1 MSMAWG
7 LSLAAVGAILGWSR
21 NGFARGFSDP
31 KMLLIVAGVVG
42 ALLWARPARG
52 PGRYGRAAAW
62 YGLSWLPSLAASRDL
77 WRSLFGTPGLYTGG
91 ALAAGLGAAGL
102 LLAERLREAE
112 KVSVRRLILW
122 AGVLTALLCLA
133 QKAGLDPFHFALPQG
148 RAVGLLGSPID
159 AGALFVAVLAVA
171 PWSLVPLLLAGLV
184 VTGSRGALLA
194 AGVSL
199 LPVRARAGAAAVAV
213 VLGLAWAIGAPNP
226 TSSDLGRRELW
237 AVAVRNVS
245 FWGTG
250 PGTFKETFE
259 AGKSAA
265 FAGYR
270 QAFAHNAVLEAAN
283 TRGVFGV
290 LGLLSFLVAPRMA
303 GIWVVSMFNPISFE
317 VSFLACVLT
326 GLYPSEHERAWS

>member
-1 MSMAWG
+1 MNMGWG

-21 NGFARGFSDP
+21 NDFARGFSDP

-52 PGRYGRAAAW
+52 PGRYGRAASW

-77 WRSLFGTPGLYTGG
+77 WRSLFGAPSLYTGG

-112 KVSVRRLILW
+112 KVSVRRWILW
-122 AGVLTALLCLA
+122 AGVLTAVLCLA
-133 QKAGLDPFHFALPQG
+133 QKAGVDPFRFVLPQG
-148 RAVGLLGSPID
+148 RAVGLLGSHVD
-159 AGALFVAVLAVA
+159 AGALFVAVLAVS
-171 PWSLVPLLLAGLV
+171 PWSLVPLLLAGLL
-184 VTGSRGALLA
+184 VTGSRGAMLA
-194 AGVSL
+194 AVVSL

-213 VLGLAWAIGAPNP
+213 VLGMAYVIGSPNLSP
-226 TSSDLGRRELW
+226 SDLGRRELW
-237 AVAVRNVS
+237 SVAVKNVS
-245 FWGTG
+245 IWGTG
-250 PGTFKETFE
+250 PGTFRETFE

-265 FAGYR
+265 FANYR
-270 QAFAHNAVLEAAN
+270 QAFAHNAILDAVN

-317 VSFLACVLT
+317 VAFLACVLT
-326 GLYPSEHERAWS
+326 GLYPAEHERTWV